1 MSLTRALGHAVLVL
15 SCLSLAGCG
24 FIFESRAERA
34 TRNSPNFRSGYSDGC
49 ATANAQGTNFGR
61 AMTRDDALYRS
72 DRAYRAGWAAGVSA
86 CQSTLARQPGTPSTP
101 IPDVNP
107 GR

>member
-1 MSLTRALGHAVLVL
+1 MFVSRVLNIGFVAVFCV
-15 SCLSLAGCG
+15 SLAGCG
-24 FIFESRAERA
+24 FLFESRAERA
-34 TRNSPNFRSGYSDGC
+34 TRENPNFKSGYGDGC
-49 ATANAQGTNFGR
+49 ATANSQGTDYGR
-61 AMTRDDALYRS
+61 QTTRDDELYKT

-86 CQSTLARQPGTPSTP
+86 CQSNLSRQPGTPQGA